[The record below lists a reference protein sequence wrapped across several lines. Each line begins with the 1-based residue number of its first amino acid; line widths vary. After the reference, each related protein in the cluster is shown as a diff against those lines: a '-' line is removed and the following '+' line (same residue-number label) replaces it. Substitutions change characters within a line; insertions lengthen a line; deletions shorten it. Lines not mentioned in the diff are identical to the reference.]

1 MLPSI
6 FLNYI
11 MPLHLNANPILR
23 VVAYND
29 QPFPH
34 RRSEAEAVRAA
45 NAARRERQVI
55 RRHPPCFQ
63 PVNCYAHKTYFAL
76 SMVLKI
82 CFRIFGWRI
91 FPL

>member
-6 FLNYI
+6 LLNYI

-34 RRSEAEAVRAA
+34 ATADPSVSVGGSVRAA

-55 RRHPPCFQ
+55 RSRPPCF
-63 PVNCYAHKTYFAL
+63 L
-76 SMVLKI
+76 L
-82 CFRIFGWRI
+82 
-91 FPL
+91 L